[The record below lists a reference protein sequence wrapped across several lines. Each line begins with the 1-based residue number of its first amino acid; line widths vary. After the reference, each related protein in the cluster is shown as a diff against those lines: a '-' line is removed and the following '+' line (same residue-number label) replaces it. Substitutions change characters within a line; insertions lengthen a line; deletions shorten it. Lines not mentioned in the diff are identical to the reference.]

1 MNNSSAG
8 VPADEFERIIPT
20 ARRRMSQLTWGE
32 TSMGQAWPFAVL
44 GCLLSGWTFAQGAA
58 PALQLELKPHATE
71 GTFDYVEGRMT
82 IELPKIAAGAT
93 LVKMPVI
100 VVSIPTARHDG
111 DALKARDDAGDL
123 PLTLKDEPPTS
134 TSTERR
140 WLASR
145 ATQGNVVLTFRA
157 PPRVITPTTRNGP
170 LFDLRANGGGMM
182 AAGITFIPIPD
193 TSVPY
198 RVSLKWDLTA
208 VAPGSRGV
216 WSLGEGDVEATI
228 PANTLAFS
236 FYAAGPLQ
244 SYPAQPTPD
253 FGMYWLIQPTFDTG
267 QLAQGIQHLYGYM
280 SKFFHDEGQPYR
292 VFIRKNFN
300 HGNGGTALARSFTF
314 GWSED
319 LAPTLDNL
327 QSLLAH
333 EMTHNWPA
341 MEGEHG
347 DTAWYSEGA
356 AEYYSI
362 LLSHR
367 AGVTTLAQFQEAVN
381 ERAAGYYTNP
391 HRALTNRDAAK
402 IFWSD
407 WSAQRIPYGRGFMYL
422 AMVDA
427 QIRAKSKGR
436 RSLDDVVVPLFASK
450 QQDKAPTVE
459 NWLKRITAEIGPG
472 AKRDYDAMV
481 AGEMLVPAK
490 NSFAPCFK
498 PATYQERPYA
508 LGFDNASLNG
518 ESKVVR
524 GLVKGSAAETAG
536 LRDGDEVLEL
546 TDPLDL
552 QRDRDKKMIM
562 KVRRAGQPLSIE
574 YLPRGEPSTAY
585 KWERVA
591 GVADSECNL

>member
-1 MNNSSAG
+1 MGTKGYAWLWSGAVALLG
-8 VPADEFERIIPT
+8 GLPGMTLADSEAP
-20 ARRRMSQLTWGE
+20 
-32 TSMGQAWPFAVL
+32 P
-44 GCLLSGWTFAQGAA
+44 
-58 PALQLELKPHATE
+58 PALKLELKPHATD
-71 GTFDYVEGRMT
+71 GTFDYVDGRMT
-82 IELPKIAAGAT
+82 IESPKLAANAT

-100 VVSIPTARHDG
+100 VVSIPTARYDG

-123 PLTLKDEPPTS
+123 ALTIKDEPPTP
-134 TSTERR
+134 TSTDRR
-140 WLASR
+140 WLTSR
-145 ATQGNVVLTFRA
+145 ATQGDVVITFRA
-157 PPRVITPTTRNGP
+157 PPREITPTTRNGP
-170 LFDLRANGGGMM
+170 LFDVRANGGGMT

-193 TSVPY
+193 TSFPY
-198 RVSLKWDLTA
+198 RVSLKWDLSG

-216 WSLGEGDVEATI
+216 WSLGEGDVETTI

-244 SYPAQPTPD
+244 SYPKQPTAD
-253 FGMYWLIQPTFDTG
+253 FGMYWLLQPPVDTD

-280 SKFFHDEGQPYR
+280 SRFFHDEGQPYR

-314 GWSED
+314 GWSEAT
-319 LAPTLDNL
+319 APTLDSL

-367 AGVTTLAQFQEAVN
+367 AGVTTVAQFQEEVN

-427 QIRAKSKGR
+427 QIRAKSKGK
-436 RSLDDVVVPLFASK
+436 RSLDDVVVPMFTRKK
-450 QQDKAPTVE
+450 QGDAPSIDD
-459 NWLKRITAEIGPG
+459 WLKLVTAEIGPR
-472 AKRDYDAMV
+472 AKRDYEAMV
-481 AGEMLVPAK
+481 AGELLIPAK

-498 PATYQERPYA
+498 PVKYQERQY
-508 LGFDNASLNG
+508 LQGCDKASL
-518 ESKVVR
+518 
-524 GLVKGSAAETAG
+524 
-536 LRDGDEVLEL
+536 
-546 TDPLDL
+546 
-552 QRDRDKKMIM
+552 DKD
-562 KVRRAGQPLSIE
+562 ANNC
-574 YLPRGEPSTAY
+574 PRGEPTTAY

-591 GVADSECNL
+591 GVPDSECKL

>member
-1 MNNSSAG
+1 
-8 VPADEFERIIPT
+8 
-20 ARRRMSQLTWGE
+20 L
-32 TSMGQAWPFAVL
+32 
-44 GCLLSGWTFAQGAA
+44 TFAQSDAPP
-58 PALQLELKPHATE
+58 PALKLELKPHATD
-71 GTFDYVEGRMT
+71 GAFDYVDGRMT
-82 IELPKIAAGAT
+82 LESPKIAANAT

-100 VVSIPTARHDG
+100 VVSIPTARYDG

-123 PLTLKDEPPTS
+123 TLTIKDEPPTP
-134 TSTERR
+134 TSTDRR
-140 WLASR
+140 WLANR
-145 ATQGNVVLTFRA
+145 ATEGDVVITFRA

-170 LFDLRANGGGMM
+170 LFDVRANGGGMT

-193 TSVPY
+193 TSFPY
-198 RVSLKWDLTA
+198 RVSLKWDLSS

-236 FYAAGPLQ
+236 FYAAGPLL

-253 FGMYWLIQPTFDTG
+253 FGMYWLIQPTFDTAP
-267 QLAQGIQHLYGYM
+267 LAQGIQHLYSYM
-280 SKFFHDEGQPYR
+280 SKFFQDEGQPYR

-314 GWSED
+314 GWSEAT
-319 LAPTLDNL
+319 APTLDSL

-367 AGVTTLAQFQEAVN
+367 AGVTTPAQFQEEVN

-407 WSAQRIPYGRGFMYL
+407 WSAQRVPG
-422 AMVDA
+422 D
-427 QIRAKSKGR
+427 GR
-436 RSLDDVVVPLFASK
+436 RTDPRQVQGQAQSRRCGRADVREQEAGRCTFHRRLAQARHCRDRAAGETRLRGNGCWRIAHPRQEQLCAVLQTCEVSGAAVPARMR
-450 QQDKAPTVE
+450 Q
-459 NWLKRITAEIGPG
+459 G
-472 AKRDYDAMV
+472 V
-481 AGEMLVPAK
+481 AG
-490 NSFAPCFK
+490 
-498 PATYQERPYA
+498 
-508 LGFDNASLNG
+508 
-518 ESKVVR
+518 
-524 GLVKGSAAETAG
+524 
-536 LRDGDEVLEL
+536 
-546 TDPLDL
+546 
-552 QRDRDKKMIM
+552 
-562 KVRRAGQPLSIE
+562 
-574 YLPRGEPSTAY
+574 
-585 KWERVA
+585 
-591 GVADSECNL
+591 